1 MAGYSMGMGM
11 MGRAGTALRA
21 VACATALQF
30 ALGVAGLPARA
41 ADDAYPLRADYGAAI
56 PNMRV
61 SPELAHAVAQLSD
74 VVAVGAREGGVTIAE
89 FYDLNC
95 VYCRMA
101 SVEIAELLRTN
112 PDLRIVL
119 VSFPVLGVASIEAAR
134 VELAVRQKLPPERF
148 HEFHLKLYAGRG
160 VVDGARAF
168 AVAKEFGL
176 EAGPLAEVANSDEVT
191 RTMQSHFKLG
201 KALGMNATPSF
212 VVNDVVIDGYPGR
225 KAMEGVVR
233 SLRRC
238 NSVVC

>member
-1 MAGYSMGMGM
+1 MGLGM
-11 MGRAGTALRA
+11 TGKIGKVFRAI
-21 VACATALQF
+21 ACAIVLQF

-41 ADDAYPLRADYGAAI
+41 GDNAYPLRADYGSAV
-56 PNMRV
+56 PNVRV
-61 SPELAHAVAQLSD
+61 SPELARAVAQLSD
-74 VVAVGAREGGVTIAE
+74 VVAIGGREGGVTIAE

-95 VYCRMA
+95 TYCRMA
-101 SVEIAELLRTN
+101 APDIADLLRRN
-112 PDLRIVL
+112 QDLRIVL

-148 HEFHLKLYAGRG
+148 HEFHLRLYAGRG

-176 EAGPLAEVANSDEVT
+176 DAGPLADVANSDEVT
-191 RTMQSHFKLG
+191 ETMKSHVKLG
-201 KALGMNATPSF
+201 DALGMRATPSF

-225 KAMEGVVR
+225 NAMEGIIR
-233 SLRRC
+233 SLRSR